1 MRGDNVKKR
10 LLSLLIALSL
20 MFAGCIASDLKFI
33 PVDLPL
39 ARHSEQAEEMLFAL
53 LSQSKTLSGLAP
65 NLLLFGGAK
74 EQDGIFVTENHLIEN
89 TKPIAEGV
97 LEQNI
102 KNIEAFLD
110 ARNLPAWL
118 MLIPTAVAIKQHE
131 LPPLAELY
139 NQKSLIN
146 TVYDRLSGR
155 ITSVDAYSE
164 LFASNDQYIYYRT
177 DSSLTGLGGYC
188 VYRALTARLGITPR
202 SIDQFE
208 VDHLTTDYYG
218 ALYARSSFKSI
229 EPDLVT
235 IYRFSRT
242 NRQYKLTHWDN
253 TGLRSYYTLFPRHL
267 EVLFGPQNVVLGGFS
282 PRMDVSVKSPYEES
296 FLIFSDNTVLS
307 YLPFFLAHFGNVT
320 VLDLTRAGENELA
333 SLDMDDYDQVM
344 FAFSV
349 DSFINRPVAAGAAA
363 LIKSPT

>member
-1 MRGDNVKKR
+1 MKKR
-10 LLSLLIALSL
+10 LFSLLVALSLLFVGC
-20 MFAGCIASDLKFI
+20 FAADLELL
-33 PVDLPL
+33 PVDFPL
-39 ARHSEQAEEMLFAL
+39 AQHSEQVEEKLFAL
-53 LSQSKTLSGLAP
+53 LSKSKNLAGLAP
-65 NLLLFGGAK
+65 TLLMFGGAK

-89 TKPIAEGV
+89 TKPITEGI

-102 KNIEAFLD
+102 NDIEAFLD

-139 NQKSLIN
+139 NQKSLIAG
-146 TVYDRLSGR
+146 VYERLAGR
-155 ITSVDAYSE
+155 VTSVDAYSE

-188 VYRALTARLGITPR
+188 VYRALAARLGVTPR
-202 SIDQFE
+202 GIDQFE

-218 ALYARSSFKSI
+218 ELYTRSSFKSI

-242 NRQYKLTHWDN
+242 NRQYKLTHWN
-253 TGLRSYYTLFPRHL
+253 KTGLRSYYTLFPRHL
-267 EVLFGPQNVVLGGFS
+267 ETLQGSQSVVLGGFS
-282 PRMDVSVKSPYEES
+282 PRMDVSVASRYEES
-296 FLIFSDNTVLS
+296 FLIFADSTVLS
-307 YLPFFLAHFGNVT
+307 YLPFFLVHFGNVT
-320 VLDLTRAGENELA
+320 VLDLTRTGVDELA
-333 SLDMDDYDQVM
+333 SLNMDDYDQVM

-363 LIKSPT
+363 LIKAPQ